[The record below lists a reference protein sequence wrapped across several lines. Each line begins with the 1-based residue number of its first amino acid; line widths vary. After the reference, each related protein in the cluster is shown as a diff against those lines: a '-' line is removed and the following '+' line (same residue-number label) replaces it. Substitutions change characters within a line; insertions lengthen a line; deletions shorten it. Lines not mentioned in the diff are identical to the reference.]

1 MRAKMFGCLM
11 LWMAGTCF
19 GQEAMP
25 LCPRHI
31 ETPLYP
37 PIAHTAN
44 VYGKVFL
51 TITINADGKV
61 VYAEISSVANSLPL
75 LERDTISNIR
85 RWTFTKPPVAPY
97 KQAIEYDYEIDS
109 SLPVNTAA
117 ARVTFDLPDRITIVI
132 GRTVLE
138 TDGSTNKD

>member
-1 MRAKMFGCLM
+1 MKSKMFGCLI
-11 LWMAGTCF
+11 LFLAGTCS

-31 ETPLYP
+31 ETPIHP
-37 PIAHTAN
+37 TIALTAN

-51 TITINADGKV
+51 TITVDADGKV
-61 VYAEISSVANSLPL
+61 TDADISSAAKSVPL
-75 LERDTISNIR
+75 LERSTISNIR
-85 RWTFTKPPVAPY
+85 RWTFAKPAVAPY

-109 SLPVNTAA
+109 SLPVNTP
-117 ARVTFDLPDRITIVI
+117 ARVTFDLPDQITIVI

-138 TDGSTNKD
+138 TKSAHKN